1 MKLSPRVGPSPIL
14 WNQSELPKE
23 LPGPLNLLVLLL
35 SRQSACFTLPPSLS
49 FVLISSKAKEG
60 LFLSL
65 LRSLSP
71 FLSTLPPLQSAF
83 HAGEALSS
91 GSTRKRTRNGHLG
104 PVTPRLLCIFIL
116 YRTGSTSQK
125 RCIKR
130 CMEGLYLT
138 PRLLFCT

>member
-1 MKLSPRVGPSPIL
+1 MWVPVQFSGI
-14 WNQSELPKE
+14 NQSSQRNSLV
-23 LPGPLNLLVLLL
+23 PLISWFYYFPD
-35 SRQSACFTLPPSLS
+35 SRPVSPYPHLS

-65 LRSLSP
+65 PLSP

-91 GSTRKRTRNGHLG
+91 GSTRKRAKNGHLG

-116 YRTGSTSQK
+116 YRTGDTSLR
-125 RCIKR
+125 RCIRR

-138 PRLLFCT
+138 PRLLFCI